1 MLFDSVFSSDFRTV
15 GLIINASLD
24 RKGLT
29 RGEIKDIIN
38 QYSIGDANAEKIYD
52 SLVANKS
59 WPLIEKEES
68 GKYIS
73 TLENR
78 YNRSITVI
86 EKKWLNSIIA
96 DKRMKLFT
104 DSIKPID
111 ESGTLFNFED
121 IVFFDQNNDGDPYDD
136 KNYITCFRKVLSAI
150 KERRYIKVKY
160 HSVGGKLNIFS
171 CIPIKLEYSIKND
184 KFRILEGFIDDVSK
198 TGYLRMSGIED
209 VEIGDYCSNFDQ
221 YNMQINQRSV
231 VLEVSDERA
240 TKERLLLHF
249 SPLKREAEQ
258 ISDNHWRIK
267 IYYDEDMED
276 EIVIDILSFGRFVKV
291 VEPQSFI
298 ELVKKRLIKQ
308 III

>member
-150 KERRYIKVKY
+150 KEKRYIKVKY
-160 HSVGGKLNIFS
+160 HSTGGKISIFS
-171 CIPIKLEYSIKND
+171 CVPIKLEYSIKND
-184 KFRILEGFIDDVSK
+184 KFRILEGYIEDVSK

-209 VEIGDYCSNFDQ
+209 VEIGDYCSIFDQ
-221 YNMQINQRSV
+221 YNMQINQKSV
-231 VLEVSDERA
+231 VLEVTDERA

-258 ISDNHWRIK
+258 ISDNQWRIK
-267 IYYDEDMED
+267 IYYDEDMEE

-298 ELVKKRLIKQ
+298 KLIKMRLIRQ
-308 III
+308 NNI

>member
-150 KERRYIKVKY
+150 KEKRYIKVTY
-160 HSVGGKLNIFS
+160 QSTGGKISIFS
-171 CIPIKLEYSIKND
+171 CVPIKLEYSIKND
-184 KFRILEGFIDDVSK
+184 KFRIFEGFIDDVSK

-221 YNMQINQRSV
+221 YNMQINQKSV
-231 VLEVSDERA
+231 VLEVTDERA

-258 ISDNHWRIK
+258 ISDNLWRIK
-267 IYYDEDMED
+267 IYYDEDMEE